1 MTEHHDT
8 DAAHP
13 SDEPHPA
20 ADPGPERAGDGQ
32 ATDASSAAAGS
43 GSEHADDE
51 LETIAPT
58 PDSELA
64 DELRSIR
71 AVGENRTSER

>member
-20 ADPGPERAGDGQ
+20 A
-32 ATDASSAAAGS
+32 GS
-43 GSEHADDE
+43 GSERADE
-51 LETIAPT
+51 ERETIAPT